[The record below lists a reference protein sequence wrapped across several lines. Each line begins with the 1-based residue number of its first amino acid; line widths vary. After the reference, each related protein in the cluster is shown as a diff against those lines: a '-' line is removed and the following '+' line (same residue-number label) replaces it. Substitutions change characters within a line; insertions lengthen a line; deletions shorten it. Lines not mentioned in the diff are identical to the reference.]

1 MPREGLTSELRRGPS
16 PFRTAVLNESIN
28 AATCGSVQM
37 VEEPDGAVRPGVTA
51 PGVCKEGSRVGVAM
65 KSVGVRVTAGANGV
79 AGEAQPA
86 SRINPRR
93 NVDRIL
99 VFMLISSF
107 FDYIPREES

>member
-1 MPREGLTSELRRGPS
+1 MSELSSGPS
-16 PFRTAVLNESIN
+16 PFRTAVLKESIK

-37 VEEPDGAVRPGVTA
+37 VEEPEGVVRPDVTA
-51 PGVCKEGSRVGVAM
+51 PGVCKAGSRVGVAM
-65 KSVGVRVTAGANGV
+65 KSVGVRVTGAKGV

-93 NVDRIL
+93 NVDRSL
-99 VFMLISSF
+99 VFMLVSSF